1 MFNMPDLQFILPEM
15 ILLGF
20 ALIAL
25 IAGPFMPSRNMG
37 GALALFGIAA
47 AAFFVPASVKAGSF
61 FFSGML
67 INDNFSLF
75 FRVIILAIAALVIL
89 ISMGYREVDKEDRS
103 EYYFFL
109 LIVTISMMLGVASN
123 NLMMVYIAI
132 EAISITSY
140 IMAGYLKR
148 DVYSSE
154 AGVKYFLFG
163 AMSTGIMLYGISLI
177 YGLLGTLDLGLIFD
191 HLRLGI
197 LDSRFP
203 FNPAM
208 LPGLLLAAILVLVGI
223 GFKCSL
229 VPFHMWTPD
238 VYEGAPTPVS
248 ALFSVGPKAV
258 GFALLLRIFV
268 LNFAAGATPVLD
280 WGAWAGVTAVLT
292 MTIGNIMA
300 VGQTNI
306 KRLLAYSTIAQAGY
320 ILVGLAVSTTAGI
333 QATLFYLFVYSIMN
347 LGAFGAAIAVFNSI
361 RSDNIADYAGFYK
374 KDPFTAVALAI
385 SLLALAG
392 IPPLAGFLAKFLI
405 LAAAVEAG
413 FVTLAIVVVLN
424 SIVAFYYYIKIVKYM
439 FLDDPAAGTAA
450 SAEAV
455 KSPALQIALVITLIG
470 NIIFGIWP
478 HPILNWL
485 TSLLQVT

>member
-1 MFNMPDLQFILPEM
+1 MFNMTDLQFILPEM

-25 IAGPFMPSRNMG
+25 IAGPFAPSRNMG

-47 AAFFVPASVKAGSF
+47 AVFFMPASVKAGSF

-75 FRVIILAIAALVIL
+75 FRVIILAIAALVTL
-89 ISMGYREVDKEDRS
+89 ISMGYQEVDKEDRS

-163 AMSTGIMLYGISLI
+163 AMSTGIMLYGVSLI
-177 YGLLGTLDLGLIFD
+177 YGLFGTLDLGLIFD
-191 HLRLGI
+191 YLRLGNA
-197 LDSRFP
+197 
-203 FNPAM
+203 NPAV
-208 LPGLLLAAILVLVGI
+208 LPAVLLASILVLVGI

-268 LNFAAGATPVLD
+268 LNFAAGSTPVLD
-280 WGAWAGVTAVLT
+280 WASWAGVTAVLT

-320 ILVGLAVSTTAGI
+320 ILVGLAVSTAAGI

-347 LGAFGAAIAVFNSI
+347 LGAFGAVIVVFNSI
-361 RSDNIADYAGFYK
+361 KSDNLADYAGFYK
-374 KDPFTAVALAI
+374 KDPFTAVALTI

-392 IPPLAGFLAKFLI
+392 IPPLAGFLAKFFI

-413 FVTLAIVVVLN
+413 FVMLAIVVVLN
-424 SIVAFYYYIKIVKYM
+424 SVVAFYYYIKIVKYM
-439 FLDDPAAGTAA
+439 FLVEPAAGTAGA
-450 SAEAV
+450 SEAV
-455 KSPALQIALVITLIG
+455 KSPALQIALLITLIG

-485 TSLLQVT
+485 TSLLQVS